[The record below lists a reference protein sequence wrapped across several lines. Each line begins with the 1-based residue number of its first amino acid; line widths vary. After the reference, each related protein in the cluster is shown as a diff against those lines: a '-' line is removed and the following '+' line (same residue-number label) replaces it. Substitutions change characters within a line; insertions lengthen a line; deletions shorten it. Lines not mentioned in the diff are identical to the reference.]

1 LITIIFCNYNNYSY
15 FCLRNV
21 IKINIVMKEE
31 FYFVLYCD
39 SLVANT
45 YVGSRS
51 NAKAYFKRWVRKH
64 FPCYED
70 YYFIVY
76 RYSSMSDMLHDVRYL
91 SSYVLSVA
99 D

>member
-1 LITIIFCNYNNYSY
+1 MH
-15 FCLRNV
+15 V

-39 SLVANT
+39 SLIANT

-51 NAKAYFKRWVRKH
+51 NAKAYFKRWVRKN
-64 FPCYED
+64 FICYE
-70 YYFIVY
+70 YYDFVVY
-76 RYSSMSDMLHDVRYL
+76 CYSSMHDMLHDTRHI
-91 SSYVLSVA
+91 SSYELSVV